1 MSTALA
7 IAGVTAVLR
16 DLLNDGLINHNIS
29 GVLGSSVTVSV
40 QAPDRV
46 VAANAAEASQLNLF
60 MYLVTPNQGW
70 RNEGLPG
77 RDGSGRQRLSN
88 PPLALDL
95 HYLLSAYS
103 GADLHAEILLGY
115 AMQLLHGTPVLTRAA
130 IRTSLIPSPPVGSTL
145 PPALRALAD
154 SGLAEQVELIKIT
167 PVVQSNEELSK
178 FWTATQSHLRPSAA
192 YIASVV
198 LIQAQQPARSALP
211 VLTRGPRDAQGHET
225 GIAVQPGLQAS
236 LPLLTSAQPPAGQ
249 IVAGIGDLVVL
260 QGQAL
265 DGADRRVLLENEPWQ
280 VALEIAAAPAQ
291 QPDRP
296 AATTAG
302 FSLAGQAAALPVGIY
317 RATLEVTRPDLL
329 NQAKRMV
336 SNRLALTLAPRIT
349 NLPQTV
355 ARAGDGSATI
365 TLQFTPDLRSGQ
377 HAMLVLGSDEVAP
390 LAAGATPSSLQFRIP
405 NAQPGSYLARL
416 RVDGIESPIVD
427 MSLPPGTAPQFLPL
441 TVSIT

>member
-77 RDGSGRQRLSN
+77 RDGSGRTRLSN

-95 HYLLSAYS
+95 HYLVSAYS

-115 AMQLLHGTPVLTRAA
+115 AMQLLHETPVLTRDA
-130 IRTSLIPSPPVGSTL
+130 IRTSLIPSPPVGNTL

-154 SGLAEQVELIKIT
+154 SGLADQVELIKIT
-167 PVVQSNEELSK
+167 PATQSSEELSK

-192 YIASVV
+192 YTASVV

-211 VLTRGPRDAQGHET
+211 VLTRGPRDAQGRET
-225 GIAVQPGLQAS
+225 GIAVQPSLVAN
-236 LPLLTSAQPPAGQ
+236 LPLLVGATPPLGQP
-249 IVAGIGDLVVL
+249 VAGIGDLVVL
-260 QGQAL
+260 HGQAL
-265 DGADRRVLLENEPWQ
+265 DGADRQITLSNELLQVSLVL
-280 VALEIAAAPAQ
+280 AAQPAQ
-291 QPDRP
+291 LPDRP
-296 AATTAG
+296 AATTAAI
-302 FSLAGQAAALPVGIY
+302 SLAGQAAALPAGVY
-317 RATLEVTRPDLL
+317 QLTLQATRPDLL
-329 NQAKRMV
+329 NQPKRMG
-336 SNRLALTLAPRIT
+336 SNRIALTLAPRIT
-349 NLPQTV
+349 NLPQSV
-355 ARAGDGSATI
+355 ARAGDGSATLTI
-365 TLQFTPDLRSGQ
+365 NFTPELRSGQ
-377 HAMLVLGSDEVAP
+377 HAILVLGSDEVSP

-405 NAQPGSYLARL
+405 KATPGSYLARL

-427 MSLPPGTAPQFLPL
+427 MNLAPGDTPQFLPL